1 MENENS
7 EHKIPLEQKK
17 LEEAAENLKN
27 IQFSGDNYKELLEII
42 NRISS
47 IAGNKKHE
55 EEIERSEV
63 SETIKTEKVSENNSI
78 PEADETAEEN
88 SPTPPKDSVN
98 QEAVVFGKTVLP
110 SFAIMTGKG
119 LRNYSNA
126 IVERYAEE
134 SNSYI
139 LNDGKEKIVVPAKT
153 FESIMSPNTA
163 YTKDKNIDNLTIAD
177 ESPAIVNGKTIL
189 PEFAIITTTGLQ
201 TFKNL
206 TVQNYNEAEKSYTL
220 SDGNKTV
227 TLPESSFLEL
237 TKPAR
242 FERQFDD
249 KTPAHKKLLE
259 TQYEQ
264 YFKDRDNTANNFR
277 HNLSVHCRKE
287 CSSPLD
293 ALKAA
298 KEITSR
304 MSREEQ
310 QKTRNLLKQ
319 LAREDETINQV
330 IIRTYFEAIK
340 EVPLNENYIK
350 QNFPEKKIA
359 RPFYDTISN
368 EGALVDK
375 DSTLRIGDT
384 LHDIAFNV
392 DKILGHGKEQLYET
406 LTVVSASKEGNSVLL
421 MDKNKSFYEV
431 PRDTLL
437 ENYNKQQLKEHHAER
452 HQQKANRI
460 EIER

>member
-359 RPFYDTISN
+359 RPLYDTISN

>member
-1 MENENS
+1 MENENL
-7 EHKIPLEQKK
+7 ENKIPLEQEK

-55 EEIERSEV
+55 EEIERIEV
-63 SETIKTEKVSENNSI
+63 SKPLKSEEISEGNPI
-78 PEADETAEEN
+78 PEADEMAEEN
-88 SPTPPKDSVN
+88 SPTPPEDSIN

-153 FESIMSPNTA
+153 FESIMSPNAA
-163 YTKDKNIDNLTIAD
+163 YSKEKNIDNLTIAD
-177 ESPAIVNGKTIL
+177 ETPAIVNGKTIL
-189 PEFAIITTTGLQ
+189 PEFTIITTTGLQ

-206 TVQNYNEAEKSYTL
+206 TVQNYNEAEKSFTL

-237 TKPAR
+237 TKPAQ
-242 FERQFDD
+242 FERQFDEN
-249 KTPAHKKLLE
+249 TPAHKKLLE

-293 ALKAA
+293 ALKVA

-359 RPFYDTISN
+359 RPFYDIISN
-368 EGALVDK
+368 ESALVDK

-437 ENYNKQQLKEHHAER
+437 ENYNKQQQRER
-452 HQQKANRI
+452 KQAIRQKQTYCVDI
-460 EIER
+460 

>member
-7 EHKIPLEQKK
+7 ENKIPLEQEK

-42 NRISS
+42 NRISA
-47 IAGNKKHE
+47 IAGSKKHE
-55 EEIERSEV
+55 EEIERGEV
-63 SETIKTEKVSENNSI
+63 SESLKTEEVSEDNSI
-78 PEADETAEEN
+78 PEVDETAEEN
-88 SPTPPKDSVN
+88 APTPPKDSVN

-119 LRNYSNA
+119 LRNYSNT

-134 SNSYI
+134 INSYI

-163 YTKDKNIDNLTIAD
+163 YSKDKNIDNLTIAD
-177 ESPAIVNGKTIL
+177 ETPAIVNGQTIL
-189 PEFAIITTTGLQ
+189 PEFAIITTPGLQ

-206 TVQNYNEAEKSYTL
+206 TVQNYNEAEKSYIL

-242 FERQFDD
+242 FERQFDEN
-249 KTPAHKKLLE
+249 TPAHKKLLE

-293 ALKAA
+293 ALKVA
-298 KEITSR
+298 KKITSR

-368 EGALVDK
+368 TGALLDN

-384 LHDIAFNV
+384 LHNVSFNV
-392 DKILGHGKEQLYET
+392 DKILGHGKEPLYET
-406 LTVVSASKEGNSVLL
+406 LTIVSASKEGNTVLL
-421 MDKNKSFYEV
+421 MDKNKSYYEV
-431 PRDTLL
+431 PHDMLL
-437 ENYNKQQLKEHHAER
+437 EKYNKLRLKKHRAER

>member
-1 MENENS
+1 MENENL
-7 EHKIPLEQKK
+7 ENKIPLEQKK

-42 NRISS
+42 NRISA
-47 IAGNKKHE
+47 IAGSKKHE
-55 EEIERSEV
+55 EEIERGEV
-63 SETIKTEKVSENNSI
+63 SETIKTEEVSENNSI
-78 PEADETAEEN
+78 SEADEMADEN
-88 SPTPPKDSVN
+88 SPTPPMDSVN

-139 LNDGKEKIVVPAKT
+139 LNDGKETIVVPAKT

-163 YTKDKNIDNLTIAD
+163 YSKDKNIDNLTIAD
-177 ESPAIVNGKTIL
+177 ETPAIVNGKTIL

-206 TVQNYNEAEKSYTL
+206 TVQNYNKAEKSYTL

-242 FERQFDD
+242 FEQHFDEN
-249 KTPAHKKLLE
+249 TPAHKKLLE

-293 ALKAA
+293 ALKVA
-298 KEITSR
+298 KEITIR

-330 IIRTYFEAIK
+330 IVRTYFEAIK

-359 RPFYDTISN
+359 RPFYDIISN
-368 EGALVDK
+368 ESALVDK

-392 DKILGHGKEQLYET
+392 DKILGHGKEQVFET
-406 LTVVSASKEGNSVLL
+406 LTVVSASKEGNYVLL
-421 MDKNKSFYEV
+421 MDKNKSYYEV

-437 ENYNKQQLKEHHAER
+437 ENYNKQQLKEHRAER

>member
-1 MENENS
+1 MENENL
-7 EHKIPLEQKK
+7 ENKIPLEQEK

-63 SETIKTEKVSENNSI
+63 SETIKTEEVSENNSI
-78 PEADETAEEN
+78 PEADETAEEK
-88 SPTPPKDSVN
+88 SPTTPKDSVN

-177 ESPAIVNGKTIL
+177 ETPAIVNGQTIL

-206 TVQNYNEAEKSYTL
+206 TVQSYNEAEKSYTL

-264 YFKDRDNTANNFR
+264 YFKARDNTANNFR

-287 CSSPLD
+287 CSSPLE
-293 ALKAA
+293 ALKVA
-298 KEITSR
+298 KEIISR
-304 MSREEQ
+304 MSKEEQ
-310 QKTRNLLKQ
+310 NKTRNLLNLMKK
-319 LAREDETINQV
+319 EDETINQLIV
-330 IIRTYFEAIK
+330 RTYFEAIK
-340 EVPLNENYIK
+340 EVPLNEDYIK

-359 RPFYDTISN
+359 RPPYDTLTTKGS
-368 EGALVDK
+368 LVDR
-375 DSTLRIGDT
+375 DSNLRIGDT
-384 LHDIAFNV
+384 IHDIAFNV
-392 DKILGHGKEQLYET
+392 DKVLGHRKEKLYET
-406 LTVVSASKEGNSVLL
+406 LTVVSASKEGNSILL
-421 MDKNKSFYEV
+421 MDKNKSYYEV

-437 ENYNKQQLKEHHAER
+437 ENYNKQQIKEHKQENR
-452 HQQKANRI
+452 QKRSYCVD
-460 EIER
+460 IER

>member
-1 MENENS
+1 MENENL
-7 EHKIPLEQKK
+7 ENKIPLEQKK

-27 IQFSGDNYKELLEII
+27 IQFSGDNYKELLKII
-42 NRISS
+42 NRISA
-47 IAGNKKHE
+47 IAGSKKHE

-63 SETIKTEKVSENNSI
+63 SESLKTEEVSEDNSI
-78 PEADETAEEN
+78 PEVDETAEEN
-88 SPTPPKDSVN
+88 APTPPKDSVN

-119 LRNYSNA
+119 LRNYSNT

-163 YTKDKNIDNLTIAD
+163 YSKDKNIDNLTIAD
-177 ESPAIVNGKTIL
+177 ETPAIVNGQTML

-242 FERQFDD
+242 FERQFDEN
-249 KTPAHKKLLE
+249 TPAHKKLLE

-264 YFKDRDNTANNFR
+264 YFKARDNTANNFR

-293 ALKAA
+293 ALKVA
-298 KEITSR
+298 KEITSH

-319 LAREDETINQV
+319 LAREDESINQV

-350 QNFPEKKIA
+350 QNFSEKKIA
-359 RPFYDTISN
+359 RPFYDIISN

-384 LHDIAFNV
+384 LQDIAFNV

-421 MDKNKSFYEV
+421 MDKNKSYYEV

-437 ENYNKQQLKEHHAER
+437 ENYNKQQLKEHRAEH

>member
-1 MENENS
+1 MENENT
-7 EHKIPLEQKK
+7 ENKIPLEQEK
-17 LEEAAENLKN
+17 LEEAAESLKN

-42 NRISS
+42 NRISA
-47 IAGNKKHE
+47 IAGSKKQE
-55 EEIERSEV
+55 EEIEQGEV
-63 SETIKTEKVSENNSI
+63 SETLKSEEVSEDNPS
-78 PEADETAEEN
+78 PEPDKIAEED

-110 SFAIMTGKG
+110 SFATMTRKG
-119 LRNYSNA
+119 LRNFSNA
-126 IVERYAEE
+126 IVEQYAEE

-163 YTKDKNIDNLTIAD
+163 YSKDQNIDNLTIAD
-177 ESPAIVNGKTIL
+177 ETPAIVNGKTIL

-242 FERQFDD
+242 FEQQFDEN
-249 KTPAHKKLLE
+249 TPAYKKMLE

-264 YFKDRDNTANNFR
+264 YFKDRDNTANNFH

-287 CSSPLD
+287 CSSPLN
-293 ALKAA
+293 ALKVA

-319 LAREDETINQV
+319 LALEDETINQV
-330 IIRTYFEAIK
+330 IICTYFEAIK
-340 EVPLNENYIK
+340 EVPSNENYIK

-421 MDKNKSFYEV
+421 MDKNKSYYEV
-431 PRDTLL
+431 PRNTLL
-437 ENYNKQQLKEHHAER
+437 EKYNKQQLKEHSAGH

>member
-98 QEAVVFGKTVLP
+98 QEAVVFGNTVLP

-177 ESPAIVNGKTIL
+177 ETPAIVNGKTIL

-206 TVQNYNEAEKSYTL
+206 TVRNYNEAEKSYTL

-227 TLPESSFLEL
+227 TLPEISFLEL

-264 YFKDRDNTANNFR
+264 YFKARDNTANNFR

-293 ALKAA
+293 ALKVA

>member
-1 MENENS
+1 MDNENS
-7 EHKIPLEQKK
+7 ENKIPLEQEK
-17 LEEAAENLKN
+17 LKEAAENLKN
-27 IQFSGDNYKELLEII
+27 MQFSGDNYKELLEII
-42 NRISS
+42 NRISA
-47 IAGNKKHE
+47 IAGSKKHE
-55 EEIERSEV
+55 EEIERGEV
-63 SETIKTEKVSENNSI
+63 SETLKSEEISEDNPI
-78 PEADETAEEN
+78 PEADEMAEET
-88 SPTPPKDSVN
+88 SPTPPEDSIN

-110 SFAIMTGKG
+110 SFAIMTGKR
-119 LRNYSNA
+119 LRNFSNA

-163 YTKDKNIDNLTIAD
+163 YSKDKNIDNLTIAD
-177 ESPAIVNGKTIL
+177 ETPAIVNGQTIL

-242 FERQFDD
+242 FERQFDEN
-249 KTPAHKKLLE
+249 TPAHKKLLE

-264 YFKDRDNTANNFR
+264 YFKDRNNTANNFH

-293 ALKAA
+293 ALKVA

-310 QKTRNLLKQ
+310 QKTRKLLKQ
-319 LAREDETINQV
+319 LAREDESVNQV

-340 EVPLNENYIK
+340 EVPLNEDYIK
-350 QNFPEKKIA
+350 QNFPDKKIT
-359 RPFYDTISN
+359 RPFYDTVSAN
-368 EGALVDK
+368 GALVDR

-392 DKILGHGKEQLYET
+392 NKILGHGKKHLYET
-406 LTVVSASKEGNSVLL
+406 LTVVSASKEENSVLL
-421 MDKNKSFYEV
+421 MDKNKSYYEV

-437 ENYNKQQLKEHHAER
+437 ENYNKQQIQER
-452 HQQKANRI
+452 RIERQQKKTNCI

>member
-1 MENENS
+1 MENENL
-7 EHKIPLEQKK
+7 ENKITLEQKK

-63 SETIKTEKVSENNSI
+63 SETIKTEEVSENNSI
-78 PEADETAEEN
+78 HEADETAEEN
-88 SPTPPKDSVN
+88 SPTPPEDSVN

-177 ESPAIVNGKTIL
+177 ETPAIVNDQTIL

-242 FERQFDD
+242 FERQFGEN
-249 KTPAHKKLLE
+249 TPAHKKLLE

-293 ALKAA
+293 ALKVA
-298 KEITSR
+298 KEITSH

-359 RPFYDTISN
+359 RPFYDIISN
-368 EGALVDK
+368 EGALIDK

-384 LHDIAFNV
+384 LQDIAFNV

-421 MDKNKSFYEV
+421 MDKNKSYYEV

-437 ENYNKQQLKEHHAER
+437 ENYNKQQFKEHRAER

>member
-177 ESPAIVNGKTIL
+177 ETPAIVNGKTIL

-206 TVQNYNEAEKSYTL
+206 TVRNYNEAEKSYTL

-242 FERQFDD
+242 FERQFDEN
-249 KTPAHKKLLE
+249 TPAHKKLLE

-359 RPFYDTISN
+359 RPLYDTISN

-375 DSTLRIGDT
+375 YSTLRIGDT

-421 MDKNKSFYEV
+421 MDKNKSFFEV